1 MSLALA
7 AGGTGGHV
15 FPALAVAE
23 ALSGHADLMFLG
35 GNRFEAT
42 AVPAAGIEL
51 ISAEVRGLER
61 SFTPRNLGIPVSVWR
76 ASRTFEEAMRDR
88 DVRALLATGGY
99 VAVPAGLAARRMG
112 IPLFLHEQNAHA
124 GLANRFMGRWAETTF
139 TSFPDTEGARKAT
152 YVGNP
157 IRSAIAH
164 LDKAAVRAGAL
175 ERYGLRSDAVTVG
188 IVGGSLG
195 SGPINDAMIGGATAM
210 AAAGVQ
216 VLHLAGR
223 RFEADVRARTA
234 ELSLPWAVVGF
245 EDDMQWFF
253 GAVDLVVSRASGMV
267 AELTATGTPSI
278 LVPGEFGSKGHQ
290 AASAQFM
297 EQAGASLVVP
307 EAEIA
312 RLGRV
317 VVEVVADPEAL
328 DRMSACARV
337 VGRPDAAA
345 VIAKEVLSA
354 AGG

>member
-1 MSLALA
+1 MRLALA

-23 ALSGHADLMFLG
+23 ALSGHADLVFLG
-35 GNRFEAT
+35 GDRFEAT

-51 ISAEVRGLER
+51 VTAEVRGLER

-76 ASRTFEEAMRDR
+76 ASRTFEQAMRDR
-88 DVRALLATGGY
+88 DVRVLLATGGY
-99 VAVPAGLAARRMG
+99 VAVPAGIAARRMG

-139 TSFPDTEGARKAT
+139 TSFPDTVGARKLT
-152 YVGNP
+152 HVGNP
-157 IRSAIAH
+157 IRSALAH
-164 LDKAAVRAGAL
+164 LDKTAVRAEAL
-175 ERYGLRSDAVTVG
+175 ERYGLRPDTTTIG

-195 SGPINDAMIGGATAM
+195 SGVINDAMIGAAAAL
-210 AAAGVQ
+210 AAAGLQ

-223 RFEADVRARTA
+223 RFDSEVRIRTA
-234 ELSLPWAVVGF
+234 ELPLPWAVVGF
-245 EDDMQWFF
+245 EDEMQWFF
-253 GAVDLVVSRASGMV
+253 GGVDLVVSRASGMV

-290 AASAQFM
+290 AASAKFM
-297 EQAGASLVVP
+297 EQAGASMVVS

-312 RLGRV
+312 RLGAA
-317 VVEVVADPEAL
+317 VVELAGDQEAL
-328 DRMSACARV
+328 DRMSACARA

-345 VIAKEVLSA
+345 VIAKEVLRA
-354 AGG
+354 AG